1 MWEIYLS
8 NKGWIILIEQNN
20 RTYIISIM
28 YCISCVSLNIRRMF
42 DKFLSGITQRYE
54 PSVWI
59 MEGNRPCQSPST
71 FALFEVSE
79 VGDWKGGISRL
90 DLSTQPWGFDRLIM
104 QIKPRLLEKY
114 TRRRA
119 IPHRFRVSDFCLA
132 IEFRSTSPLLSC
144 VERCLLEFDY
154 QPSLREIKRN

>member
-1 MWEIYLS
+1 
-8 NKGWIILIEQNN
+8 
-20 RTYIISIM
+20 
-28 YCISCVSLNIRRMF
+28 MF

-104 QIKPRLLEKY
+104 QIKPRLLENY
-114 TRRRA
+114 TRRRV
-119 IPHRFRVSDFCLA
+119 IPRLFRVSDFCLA
-132 IEFRSTSPLLSC
+132 IEFHATSPLLSC
-144 VERCLLEFDY
+144 IERLVFL
-154 QPSLREIKRN
+154 SLIINHYFRKLKEIKERERKRQREERDLIIYLSYFQFITFHCIIECNIGLH